1 MSNNHSTLNAV
12 ALNEFPKQAAF
23 LYSCKNSHGHAE
35 PLVIQSPPGQG
46 KSDMIEN
53 QLARELGSAY
63 DCPVDVI
70 TDMPANRDPMDYK
83 GFALPTKREGKAPA
97 SVYTEPDLVERVNRS
112 HAIDDGIVVLFLD
125 EFGQADHLTQKVLA
139 DLLLNYRLGEY
150 QLPTNVWIVGATNQQ
165 SDGAGVNRIL
175 THLNNRV
182 AWYNAYLPMNEWA
195 SWARLHDIPAVGIA
209 FAEFNERYF
218 SQPEPTKDGPFLTY
232 RSFTKAM
239 QALNAYKLTH
249 DIDDPRVI
257 PDDAFLRRTV
267 EGRIGVQHALSFFE
281 YARVMEHLPKPQ
293 QVYSD
298 PDNAPV
304 PEDMAAMYAASN
316 MVTELANRTDTP
328 SHVEACVTYATR
340 LPGDLAASALV
351 SMNLGPNGGISQ
363 NCRGMAAWLKD
374 HAVLLADVSKLKG

>member
-1 MSNNHSTLNAV
+1 MANSQLNTI

-53 QLARELGSAY
+53 QLRRELARAF

-97 SVYTEPDLVERVNRS
+97 SVYTEPDLIERINRS
-112 HAIDDGIVVLFLD
+112 PAADDGIVVLFLD

-150 QLPTNVWIVGATNQQ
+150 QLPTNVWIVGATNLQ

-175 THLNNRV
+175 THLNNRI
-182 AWYNAYLPMNEWA
+182 AWFHAYLPMSEWSA
-195 SWARLHDIPAVGIA
+195 WARQHDLPSVGIA
-209 FAEFNERYF
+209 FAEFNERHF
-218 SQPEPTKDGPFLTY
+218 AEPEPIKDGPFLTY

-239 QALNAYKLTH
+239 QAVQAYKDTH
-249 DIDDPRVI
+249 GITDPRMT
-257 PDDAFLRRTV
+257 PDDTFLRRTV
-267 EGRIGVQHALSFFE
+267 EGRIGVPQALSFFE
-281 YARVMEHLPKPQ
+281 FARVMDDLPKPED
-293 QVYSD
+293 VYSD
-298 PDNAPV
+298 PENALLPQS
-304 PEDMAAMYAASN
+304 MAALYAVSN
-316 MVTELANRTDTP
+316 MVVELGNKQDIAP
-328 SHVEACVTYATR
+328 SQVQACTQYAAR
-340 LPGDLAASALV
+340 MPGDLAASALV
-351 SMNLGPNGGISQ
+351 GICAGPNGGVAQ
-363 NCRGMAAWLKD
+363 NSPHLGSWLTE
-374 HAVLLADVSKLKG
+374 HSALLADVYRLKS